1 DPAQIGARDAYEFW
15 DGSEWSGSAAD
26 ARPLWAH
33 EVAASQVE
41 SLTSFENGAS
51 IAYSRALGKYVALQN
66 VGIGAIGAR
75 TADRVEGPWSAP
87 QPWVDCNAIAS
98 PAVPTCYSPFQ
109 HPELA
114 SDDGRRMFVTFTR
127 LATYDT
133 LVYELTFG
141 TSIHEY
147 RAADERIAYGATPPS
162 GSGWQD
168 DGIVFYASDAALPGF
183 VAVYRWERDGDVR
196 YATSSP

>member
-1 DPAQIGARDAYEFW
+1 M
-15 DGSEWSGSAAD
+15 
-26 ARPLWAH
+26 
-33 EVAASQVE
+33 
-41 SLTSFENGAS
+41 
-51 IAYSRALGKYVALQN
+51 
-66 VGIGAIGAR
+66 
-75 TADRVEGPWSAP
+75 
-87 QPWVDCNAIAS
+87 DCSAIAS

-114 SDDGRRMFVTFTR
+114 SDDGRRLFVTFTR

-141 TSIHEY
+141 TPIHEY
-147 RAADERIAYGATPPS
+147 RAADDRTAYGATPPN

-196 YATSSP
+196 YAASSPGNGFASGDLAFYAASGDGGAKSVVRYRPVFDWWKGDVHLMSPDDRGLEEYGYERGRVLFYAP